1 MMTDKQHELVLHGVR
16 PEPLASYLKG
26 LGIIRLVA
34 QQKEPGLRA
43 FWRDDELVLV
53 TGLGMRD
60 LLDFFL
66 TEYRPTPI
74 VSPWHGSCGFFPE
87 TDTLRHLRDTAD
99 LRFAAYGAA
108 IRAMQKILGS
118 MAIDEKPDKA
128 QARVIMREL
137 RNAVP
142 DDCLEWLDAA
152 FVLTDAGAALPPLLG
167 TGGNDGHLE
176 FAHNFMQRL
185 DDLLLSGHSRDFLAR
200 DQLVFALGGAA
211 ETSAKGLLDDAAVG
225 QFSPG
230 AAGGAN
236 LSSGFGAP
244 SLVDPWDYVLLLEGT
259 VLFAGAAT
267 RSLRRTASN
276 QAAAPF
282 SVTTSA
288 AGYGT
293 AAAGEEAFK
302 TSRGELWVPLWSHP
316 LSLAELRHLFGEG
329 RATVG
334 ASQAASGL
342 EFSIAVASLGVDQNI
357 AQFVRYGFLM
367 RNGLAYAASPLGRF
381 DVHANVHASL
391 LEGLIP
397 WLRKLRSA
405 VGDGA
410 PAGARSA
417 RRVLEDG
424 VMEYARTP
432 APVRAQGIL
441 CSLASL
447 HRTVARSRLPEWFRP
462 LWPLSAEWL
471 AACDDNSP
479 EYALAFSV
487 AAWVAT
493 CRTCFLRELVLPVG
507 RDNVGRFVW
516 DPERKHDVVDTDE
529 PLHSLELLLRSIMAA
544 EATHS
549 ARIVSGWAAP
559 WEDVSAFIDGRVDA
573 GRVLEL
579 ITALS
584 LVDVSA
590 FWGSRVT
597 RRPSLPGAP
606 LPAVYCHL
614 KPFFA
619 PEAQFARPD
628 GSAAPLQ
635 ATAPMLAALERHEVA
650 EAANAARLALAA
662 RGMVPVGTVRGGRT
676 DLYHGPRWP
685 VSTVL
690 NRHLFAGLLF
700 PVDKV
705 DRVLAQCL
713 RPISKEA
720 WL

>member
-1 MMTDKQHELVLHGVR
+1 MTDTQHELVLHGVR

-53 TGLGMRD
+53 TELDMEGLM
-60 LLDFFL
+60 DFFL

-87 TDTLRHLRDTAD
+87 TETLRHMRDTENP
-99 LRFAAYGAA
+99 RFAVYGTT
-108 IRAMQKILGS
+108 IRAMQHILES
-118 MAIDEKPDKA
+118 MGISGKPDRT
-128 QARVIMREL
+128 QARLIMREL

-142 DDCLEWLDAA
+142 DECLEWLDAA
-152 FVLTDAGAALPPLLG
+152 FVLTDEDAALPPLLG

-185 DDLLLSGHSRDFLAR
+185 DGLLLSKHAHDAATR
-200 DQLVFALGGAA
+200 DQLLFALGGAA
-211 ETSAKGLLDDAAVG
+211 ETSSIGLLTGASVG

-230 AAGGAN
+230 TAGGAN
-236 LSSGFGAP
+236 LTSGFGGP

-267 RSLRRTASN
+267 RSLRHATSK

-288 AGYGT
+288 AGYDT
-293 AAAGEEAFK
+293 AVAGEEAVK
-302 TSRGELWVPLWSHP
+302 TSRGELWVPLWHYP
-316 LSLAELRHLFGEG
+316 LALVELRHLFGEG
-329 RATVG
+329 RASVG

-342 EFSIAVASLGVDQNI
+342 EFSIAIASLGVDQNI

-381 DVHANVHASL
+381 NVQANAHASL

-397 WLRKLRSA
+397 WLRQLRSA

-410 PAGARSA
+410 PASARSA
-417 RRVLEDG
+417 RRVLEDS
-424 VMEYARTP
+424 VMQYAHAP
-432 APVRAQGIL
+432 APVRAQEVL
-441 CSLASL
+441 CSLAAL
-447 HRTVARSRLPEWFRP
+447 HRTVARSRLPAWFRP
-462 LWPLSAEWL
+462 IRPLGAEWL
-471 AACDDNSP
+471 AACDDGSA

-493 CRTCFLRELVLPVG
+493 CRRCFLRELVLPVG
-507 RDNVGRFVW
+507 CDKLGRFVW
-516 DPERKHDVVDTDE
+516 DPDRKHDIVAIDD
-529 PLHSLELLLRSIMAA
+529 PLHSLELLLHSIMEA
-544 EATHS
+544 EPADK
-549 ARIVSGWAAP
+549 ARISGWAASGA
-559 WEDVSAFIDGRVDA
+559 DVAAFMDGSVDA

-590 FWGSRVT
+590 FWGAHVT
-597 RRPSLPGAP
+597 RHRSPTSTP
-606 LPAVYCHL
+606 LPAIYCHL

-619 PEAQFARPD
+619 PEAQFVKQD
-628 GSAAPLQ
+628 GTMGPLQ
-635 ATAPMLAALERHEVA
+635 ATAPMLAALERHRLA
-650 EAANAARLALAA
+650 EAANAARMALVA
-662 RGMVPVGTVRGGRT
+662 RGMVPVGSVRGGRV

-685 VSTVL
+685 VSATL
-690 NRHLFAGLLF
+690 QQRLYAALLF
-700 PVDKV
+700 PIGNVDH
-705 DRVLAQCL
+705 VLAQCL
-713 RPISKEA
+713 RTISKEA
-720 WL
+720 